1 MQTYKELILKFIAY
15 FQHNLSMY
23 EENLRDFVA
32 LGAWF
37 ELGVGSRFELGVGA
51 KCPPLGGN
59 VYTK

>member
-37 ELGVGSRFELGVGA
+37 ELGVGA